1 MNRFTF
7 HETVAL
13 ASDLARLLQS
23 QDIDPLVGD
32 SATNDAARPTTA
44 HFPGIILLYDNR
56 PCAAIGYTREPGG
69 TVLISEP
76 IVLLDASDEI
86 HRALCERLL
95 KQVKRRTA
103 ADGFQR
109 IHFLQQE
116 SAGDVQF
123 ERLLT
128 EQGFVQ
134 KARIIQWEWS
144 LTTGNRDG
152 SGTRMKPKEKTSS
165 PDDQCTK
172 PFHNFAATD
181 GASTHELRNAI
192 DAILECSEDLASQ
205 AVPTADALLA
215 GWQHLQAKVFVCR
228 IEQEIAGVMS
238 CATNS
243 ITAAKVPSTGM
254 PPETN
259 VCIEYIGVVPVFRQ
273 RQVASLMI
281 RQIPKLMSMDT
292 GCGKDGFLSRALKV
306 TAYSDAANTPATRLY
321 QRCGFVQTI
330 TRPLWRCEQERQ
342 SSACQASCLS
352 FEDFGT
358 TQEIPAPIDG

>member
-23 QDIDPLVGD
+23 QDIDPIVGD
-32 SATNDAARPTTA
+32 SATSGAARLTTA
-44 HFPGIILLYDNR
+44 QFPGTILLYDNR
-56 PCAAIGYTREPGG
+56 PCAAIGYTTEPGG

-76 IVLLDASDEI
+76 VVLLDVPDEV
-86 HRALCERLL
+86 HRALCDQLL

-103 ADGFQR
+103 TDGFQR

-116 SAGDVQF
+116 SAGDVLF

-128 EQGFVQ
+128 EQGFVNT
-134 KARIIQWEWS
+134 ATIIQWEWS
-144 LTTGNRDG
+144 LATENRDG
-152 SGTRMKPKEKTSS
+152 SGARMKPKEKTSS

-181 GASTHELRNAI
+181 CASARELRQAI

-205 AVPTADALLA
+205 SPPTAEALLT
-215 GWQHLQAKVFVCR
+215 GWGHLEAKVFVCR

-238 CATNS
+238 CATNT
-243 ITAAKVPSTGM
+243 ITAATVRSTAL

-259 VCIEYIGVVPVFRQ
+259 VCIEYIGVVPVFRR

-292 GCGKDGFLSRALKV
+292 GCGKNGSLPQALKV
-306 TAYSDAANTPATRLY
+306 TAYSDAANTPATHLY
-321 QRCGFVQTI
+321 QRCGFVQTV
-330 TRPLWRCEQERQ
+330 TRPQWRCDQKRQ

-358 TQEIPAPIDG
+358 TQEIPAPFDG

>member
-1 MNRFTF
+1 LNRFTF

-23 QDIDPLVGD
+23 QDIDPLTGD
-32 SATNDAARPTTA
+32 SATSGAARPTTA

-76 IVLLDASDEI
+76 VVLLDASDEV
-86 HRALCERLL
+86 HHALCDQLL

-116 SAGDVQF
+116 SAGDVLF

-128 EQGFVQ
+128 EQGFVNT
-134 KARIIQWEWS
+134 ARILQWELS
-144 LTTGNRDG
+144 LVTDNRDD
-152 SGTRMKPKEKTSS
+152 SGARQKPGEKTSS
-165 PDDQCTK
+165 PVNQCTK

-181 GASTHELRNAI
+181 CAAARELRHAI

-205 AVPTADALLA
+205 SPPTAEALLN

-238 CATNS
+238 CATNT
-243 ITAAKVPSTGM
+243 ITAATIPSTAL

-259 VCIEYIGVVPVFRQ
+259 VCIEYIGVVPVFRR

-292 GCGKDGFLSRALKV
+292 DCGKNGFWSRALKV

-321 QRCGFVQTI
+321 QRCGFVKTT
-330 TRPLWRCEQERQ
+330 TRPLWCCGQRHR
-342 SSACQASCLS
+342 SSACQANSLS
-352 FEDFGT
+352 FVDFGT
-358 TQEIPAPIDG
+358 SQKIPASFDG